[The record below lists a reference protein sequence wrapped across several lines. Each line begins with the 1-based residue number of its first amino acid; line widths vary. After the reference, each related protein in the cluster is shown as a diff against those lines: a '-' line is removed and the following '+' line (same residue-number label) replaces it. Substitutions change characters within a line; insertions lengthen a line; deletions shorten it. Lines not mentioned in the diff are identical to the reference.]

1 MVSFPKLSLPSFS
14 LSAMPFL
21 GKPEPIA
28 LDIGST
34 FIKVVHIKGSA
45 KNYQLVKFGMI
56 PLPPEVIV
64 EGAVMD
70 AGRVV
75 DAIKELLSSQ
85 KISTKHVVLSVSG
98 SSVIIKRVA
107 VTDMSEEELAESIK
121 WEAEQYIPF
130 SIDDVN
136 IDFQKLGPGP
146 TEGQADVLLVAV
158 KKDKINDYINL
169 VKEAGLEPVVM
180 DVDAF
185 ALANMY
191 ELNYSREEGT
201 TALLN
206 IGASVMN
213 INILRDGMSIFT
225 RDITVGGNR
234 YSEALQ
240 RDFGLSY
247 EDAERIKQG
256 EASGDVDHEQ
266 AVQAITAVT
275 EDIVSE
281 IQRSFD
287 FFRST
292 TGNESVQRILVSGGC
307 AKINRFTSILSE
319 RIEVPV
325 EVTNPFKNIK
335 VDPKKFDTAYME
347 SVAPMFGVA
356 VGLAIRR
363 PGDR

>member
-1 MVSFPKLSLPSFS
+1 MLFS
-14 LSAMPFL
+14 
-21 GKPEPIA
+21 KKIEPIA

-34 FIKVVHIKGSA
+34 FIKLVQLKGSN
-45 KNYQLVKFGMI
+45 KNYQLIKFGMV

-75 DAIKELLSSQ
+75 EAIKELLASQ
-85 KISTKHVVLSVSG
+85 KIKTKEVVISVSG
-98 SSVIIKRVA
+98 SSVIIKRVSVA
-107 VTDMSEEELAESIK
+107 DMTDEELAESIK

-136 IDFQKLGPGP
+136 VDFQKLGAG
-146 TEGQADVLLVAV
+146 TAAGQADVLLVAV
-158 KKDKINDYINL
+158 KKDKINDYVNL

-191 ELNYSREEGT
+191 ELNYDFEEGT

-213 INILRDGMSIFT
+213 INILKDGISIFT

-234 YSEALQ
+234 YTEALQ
-240 RDFGLSY
+240 RDFGLTY
-247 EDAERIKQG
+247 EDAEKVKRG
-256 EASGDVDHEQ
+256 EEVEGADKEQ
-266 AVQAITAVT
+266 IAGVMSSVT
-275 EDIVSE
+275 DDIVAE
-281 IQRSFD
+281 TQRSFE

-292 TGNESVQRILVSGGC
+292 TGSDKVSRVLVSGGC
-307 AKINRFTSILSE
+307 ARIGNFTTVLSE
-319 RIEVPV
+319 RLEIPV
-325 EVTNPFKNIK
+325 EVVDPFKKIK
-335 VDPKKFDTAYME
+335 IDPKRFE
-347 SVAPMFGVA
+347 STVIAESSPLCAVA

>member
-1 MVSFPKLSLPSFS
+1 MLFS
-14 LSAMPFL
+14 
-21 GKPEPIA
+21 KKIEPIA

-34 FIKVVHIKGSA
+34 FIKLVQLKGSN
-45 KNYQLVKFGMI
+45 KNYQLIKFGMV

-75 DAIKELLSSQ
+75 EAIKELLASQ
-85 KISTKHVVLSVSG
+85 KVKTKEVVISVSG
-98 SSVIIKRVA
+98 SSVIIKRVSVA
-107 VTDMSEEELAESIK
+107 DMTDEELSESIK

-136 IDFQKLGPGP
+136 VDFQKLGAGAAA
-146 TEGQADVLLVAV
+146 GQADVLLVAV
-158 KKDKINDYINL
+158 KKDKINDYVNL

-191 ELNYSREEGT
+191 ELNYAFEEGT

-213 INILRDGMSIFT
+213 INILKDGISIFT

-234 YSEALQ
+234 YTEALQ
-240 RDFGLSY
+240 RDFGLTY
-247 EDAERIKQG
+247 EDAEKVKRG
-256 EASGDVDHEQ
+256 EEVEGADKEQ
-266 AVQAITAVT
+266 IAGVMSSVT
-275 EDIVSE
+275 DDIVAE
-281 IQRSFD
+281 TQRSFE

-292 TGNESVQRILVSGGC
+292 TGSDKVSRVLVSGGC
-307 AKINRFTSILSE
+307 ARIGNFTTVLSE
-319 RIEVPV
+319 RLEIPV
-325 EVTNPFKNIK
+325 EVVDPFKKIK
-335 VDPKKFDTAYME
+335 IDPKRFE
-347 SVAPMFGVA
+347 STLIAASSPLCAVA

-363 PGDR
+363 VGDR

>member
-1 MVSFPKLSLPSFS
+1 MMLFS
-14 LSAMPFL
+14 RKKDPV
-21 GKPEPIA
+21 A

-34 FIKVVHIKGSA
+34 FIKLVQLKGANKS
-45 KNYQLVKFGMI
+45 YQLVKFGMV

-75 DAIKELLSSQ
+75 DAIKDLLQSQ
-85 KISTKHVVLSVSG
+85 KVSTKEVVISVSG

-107 VTDMSEEELAESIK
+107 VADMPDDELAESIK

-136 IDFQKLGPGP
+136 VDFQKLGPGAQ
-146 TEGQADVLLVAV
+146 EGQADVLLVAV
-158 KKDKINDYINL
+158 KKDKINDYVNL

-191 ELNYSREEGT
+191 ELNYEVEGGI

-213 INILRDGMSIFT
+213 INILKDGASIFT
-225 RDITVGGNR
+225 RDINVGGNR
-234 YSEALQ
+234 YTEALQ

-247 EDAERIKQG
+247 EDAEKVKRG
-256 EASGDVDHEQ
+256 EDVEGADHEQ
-266 AVQAITAVT
+266 LSSALAAVT

-281 IQRSFD
+281 TQRSFD

-292 TGNESVQRILVSGGC
+292 TGSEQVSRVLVSGGC
-307 AKINRFTSILSE
+307 ARIGNFTSVLSE
-319 RIEVPV
+319 RLEIPV
-325 EVTNPFKNIK
+325 EVANPFKNIK
-335 VDPKKFDTAYME
+335 VDPKRFDA
-347 SVAPMFGVA
+347 SLIADSAPLSAVA

>member
-1 MVSFPKLSLPSFS
+1 MLFS
-14 LSAMPFL
+14 
-21 GKPEPIA
+21 KKVDPIA

-34 FIKVVHIKGSA
+34 FIKLVQLKGS
-45 KNYQLVKFGMI
+45 KGNYQLMKFGMV

-75 DAIKELLSSQ
+75 DAIKELLASQ
-85 KISTKHVVLSVSG
+85 QVKTKDTVLSVSG
-98 SSVIIKRVA
+98 SSVIIKRIAVA
-107 VTDMSEEELAESIK
+107 DMTDEELSESIK

-136 IDFQKLGPGP
+136 VDFQKIGAGAQ
-146 TEGQADVLLVAV
+146 EGQADVLLVAV
-158 KKDKINDYINL
+158 KKDKINDYVNL
-169 VKEAGLEPVVM
+169 VKEAGLEPVVL

-191 ELNYSREEGT
+191 ELNYEQEPGI

-213 INILRDGMSIFT
+213 INILRDGASIFT

-234 YSEALQ
+234 YTEALQ
-240 RDFGLSY
+240 REFGLTY
-247 EDAERIKQG
+247 EDAEKVKKG
-256 EASGDVDHEQ
+256 ESVEGADSGQVDG
-266 AVQAITAVT
+266 VMSSVT

-281 IQRSFD
+281 TQRSLD

-292 TGNESVQRILVSGGC
+292 TGSEQVSRVLVSGGC
-307 AKINRFTSILSE
+307 ARIGNFTSALAE
-319 RIEVPV
+319 RIEIPV
-325 EVTNPFKNIK
+325 EITNPFKNIK
-335 VDPKKFDTAYME
+335 VDPKRFNPLSLQEAGPQ
-347 SVAPMFGVA
+347 SAVA

-363 PGDR
+363 AGDR

>member
-1 MVSFPKLSLPSFS
+1 MLFS
-14 LSAMPFL
+14 RKTDPV
-21 GKPEPIA
+21 A

-34 FIKVVHIKGSA
+34 FIKLVQLKGSE
-45 KNYQLVKFGMI
+45 KSYQLVKFGMI

-75 DAIKELLSSQ
+75 EAIKELLAQQ
-85 KISTKHVVLSVSG
+85 KVSTKSVVISVSG
-98 SSVIIKRVA
+98 SSVIIKRVSVA
-107 VTDMSEEELAESIK
+107 DMTDEELAESIK

-136 IDFQKLGPGP
+136 IDFQKLGPAA

-191 ELNYSREEGT
+191 ELNYEMEPGA

-213 INILRDGMSIFT
+213 INILRDGISIFT

-234 YSEALQ
+234 YTEALQ

-247 EDAERIKQG
+247 EDAEKVKRG
-256 EASGDVDHEQ
+256 EDVEGADKEQ
-266 AVQAITAVT
+266 LAAAIATVT
-275 EDIVSE
+275 EDIAAE
-281 IQRSFD
+281 TQRSFE

-292 TGNESVQRILVSGGC
+292 TGNEQVARVLVSGGC
-307 AKINRFTSILSE
+307 ARIGQFSAILSE
-319 RIEVPV
+319 RLEIPV
-325 EVTNPFKNIK
+325 EVTNPFKNLKI
-335 VDPKKFDTAYME
+335 DPKRFDPALIE
-347 SVAPMFGVA
+347 EAAPLCAVA
-356 VGLAIRR
+356 VGLAMRR

>member
-1 MVSFPKLSLPSFS
+1 MLLSR
-14 LSAMPFL
+14 
-21 GKPEPIA
+21 KIEPIA

-34 FIKVVHIKGSA
+34 FIKLVQLKGS
-45 KNYQLVKFGMI
+45 KGTYQLVKFGMV

-75 DAIKELLSSQ
+75 DAIKELIAAQ
-85 KISTKHVVLSVSG
+85 NVKAKEAVISVSG
-98 SSVIIKRVA
+98 SSVIIKRIS
-107 VTDMSEEELAESIK
+107 VTDTTEEELAESIK

-136 IDFQKLGPGP
+136 VDFQKLGPGAA
-146 TEGQADVLLVAV
+146 EGQADVLLVAV
-158 KKDKINDYINL
+158 KKDKINDYVNL

-191 ELNYSREEGT
+191 ELNYEMSTGI

-213 INILRDGMSIFT
+213 ISILKDGMSIFT

-234 YSEALQ
+234 YTEALQ
-240 RDFGLSY
+240 KEFGLGY
-247 EDAERIKQG
+247 EDAEKVKRGSIAEG
-256 EASGDVDHEQ
+256 LDASNV
-266 AVQAITAVT
+266 ATVMSSVT
-275 EDIVSE
+275 EDIVGE
-281 IQRSFD
+281 TQRSFD

-292 TGNESVQRILVSGGC
+292 TGSDSVSRVLVSGGC
-307 AKINRFTSILSE
+307 ARIGNFISALSE
-319 RIEVPV
+319 RIGIPV
-325 EVTNPFKNIK
+325 EITNPFKNIR
-335 VDPKKFDTAYME
+335 VDPK
-347 SVAPMFGVA
+347 
-356 VGLAIRR
+356 
-363 PGDR
+363 

>member
-1 MVSFPKLSLPSFS
+1 MFFS
-14 LSAMPFL
+14 KKSD
-21 GKPEPIA
+21 PIA

-34 FIKVVHIKGSA
+34 FIKLVQLKGA
-45 KNYQLVKFGMI
+45 KGHYQLVKFGMI

-70 AGRVV
+70 ARRVV
-75 DAIKELLSSQ
+75 DAIKELLAAQ
-85 KISTKHVVLSVSG
+85 QVKTKEVVISVSG
-98 SSVIIKRVA
+98 SSVIIKRISVA
-107 VTDMSEEELAESIK
+107 DMSEEELSESIK

-136 IDFQKLGPGP
+136 VDFQKLGPGAQ
-146 TEGQADVLLVAV
+146 EGQADVLLVAV

-169 VKEAGLEPVVM
+169 VKEAGLEPVVL

-191 ELNYSREEGT
+191 EHNYESEAGII
-201 TALLN
+201 ALLN

-213 INILRDGMSIFT
+213 INILKDGMSIFT

-234 YSEALQ
+234 YTEALQ
-240 RDFGLSY
+240 REFGLTY
-247 EDAERIKQG
+247 EDAEKVKRG
-256 EASGDVDHEQ
+256 EPVEGQDKEQ
-266 AVQAITAVT
+266 IAGVMSAVT
-275 EDIVSE
+275 EDIVGE
-281 IQRSFD
+281 TQRSFD

-292 TGNESVQRILVSGGC
+292 TGSEQVTRVLVSGGC
-307 AKINRFTSILSE
+307 ARIANFTPVLSQ
-319 RIEVPV
+319 RIEIPV
-325 EVTNPFKNIK
+325 EITNPFKNIK
-335 VDPKKFDTAYME
+335 IDPKRFDPAFLQE
-347 SVAPMFGVA
+347 AGPQSAVA

>member
-1 MVSFPKLSLPSFS
+1 MLFS
-14 LSAMPFL
+14 
-21 GKPEPIA
+21 KKIEPIA

-34 FIKVVHIKGSA
+34 FIKLVQVKGSS
-45 KNYQLVKFGMI
+45 KNYQLAKFGMAA
-56 PLPPEVIV
+56 LPPEVIV

-75 DAIKELLSSQ
+75 DTIKELLAAQ
-85 KISTKHVVLSVSG
+85 KITTKEAVISVSG
-98 SSVIIKRVA
+98 SSVIIKRVSVA
-107 VTDMSEEELAESIK
+107 DMSDEELAESIK

-136 IDFQKLGPGP
+136 VDFQKLGPGVN
-146 TEGQADVLLVAV
+146 EGQADVLLVAV
-158 KKDKINDYINL
+158 KKDKINDYVNL

-191 ELNYSREEGT
+191 ELNYEVEGGI

-213 INILRDGMSIFT
+213 INILKEGMSIFT

-234 YSEALQ
+234 YTEALQ
-240 RDFGLSY
+240 RDFGLTY
-247 EDAERIKQG
+247 EDAEKVKRG
-256 EASGDVDHEQ
+256 EDVPGADRDQ
-266 AVQAITAVT
+266 IANAMLSVT
-275 EDIVSE
+275 DDIVSE
-281 IQRSFD
+281 TQRSFE

-292 TGNESVQRILVSGGC
+292 TGSDKVSRVLVSGGC
-307 AKINRFTSILSE
+307 ARIGNFTATLSE
-319 RIEVPV
+319 RLEIPV
-325 EVTNPFKNIK
+325 EVANPFKNIK
-335 VDPKKFDTAYME
+335 IDSKRFDPQLIAE
-347 SVAPMFGVA
+347 SAPLCAVA
-356 VGLAIRR
+356 VGLAMRR

>member
-1 MVSFPKLSLPSFS
+1 MLFS
-14 LSAMPFL
+14 
-21 GKPEPIA
+21 KKIEPIA

-34 FIKVVHIKGSA
+34 FIKLVQLKGSNR
-45 KNYQLVKFGMI
+45 NYQLVKFGMI

-75 DAIKELLSSQ
+75 DAIKELLSAQ
-85 KISTKHVVLSVSG
+85 KVTTKEVVISVSG
-98 SSVIIKRVA
+98 SSVIIKRVSVA
-107 VTDMSEEELAESIK
+107 DMTDEELAESIK

-136 IDFQKLGPGP
+136 VDFQKLGAGAA
-146 TEGQADVLLVAV
+146 EGQADVLLVAV
-158 KKDKINDYINL
+158 KKDKINDYVNL

-191 ELNYSREEGT
+191 ELNYDVEAGT

-213 INILRDGMSIFT
+213 INILKDGASIFT

-234 YSEALQ
+234 YTEALQ
-240 RDFGLSY
+240 RDFGLTY
-247 EDAERIKQG
+247 EDAEKVKRG
-256 EASGDVDHEQ
+256 EDAEGTDKEQIASVMSS
-266 AVQAITAVT
+266 VT
-275 EDIVSE
+275 EDIVAE
-281 IQRSFD
+281 TQRSFE

-292 TGNESVQRILVSGGC
+292 TGSEKVSRVLVTGGC
-307 AKINRFTSILSE
+307 ARIGHFTSMLSE
-319 RIEVPV
+319 RLEIPV
-325 EVTNPFKNIK
+325 EVANPFKNVKI
-335 VDPKKFDTAYME
+335 DTKKFDTAIIE
-347 SVAPMFGVA
+347 DSSPLCAVA

>member
-1 MVSFPKLSLPSFS
+1 
-14 LSAMPFL
+14 
-21 GKPEPIA
+21 
-28 LDIGST
+28 
-34 FIKVVHIKGSA
+34 
-45 KNYQLVKFGMI
+45 
-56 PLPPEVIV
+56 
-64 EGAVMD
+64 
-70 AGRVV
+70 
-75 DAIKELLSSQ
+75 
-85 KISTKHVVLSVSG
+85 
-98 SSVIIKRVA
+98 
-107 VTDMSEEELAESIK
+107 MSDEELAESIK

-136 IDFQKLGPGP
+136 IDFQRLGPGP
-146 TEGQADVLLVAV
+146 AEGQADVLLVAV
-158 KKDKINDYINL
+158 KKDKINDYVNL
-169 VKEAGLEPVVM
+169 VKESGLEPVVM

-191 ELNYSREEGT
+191 ELNYEMEAGT

-225 RDITVGGNR
+225 RDITAGGNR

-247 EDAERIKQG
+247 DAAEEVKQTG
-256 EASGDVDHEQ
+256 ATEGADREQ
-266 AVQAITAVT
+266 IAQTMSSVT
-275 EDIVSE
+275 EDIVAE

-292 TGNESVQRILVSGGC
+292 TGSEAVQRVLVSGGC
-307 AKINRFTSILSE
+307 AKIERFTSILAE
-319 RIEVPV
+319 RLELPV

-335 VDPKKFDTAYME
+335 VDPKKFDPAFME

-363 PGDR
+363 SGDR

>member
-1 MVSFPKLSLPSFS
+1 MMFFWK
-14 LSAMPFL
+14 
-21 GKPEPIA
+21 KTEPVA

-34 FIKVVHIKGSA
+34 FIKLVQLKGSG
-45 KNYQLVKFGMI
+45 KGYQLVKFGMV

-75 DAIKELLSSQ
+75 DAIKELLKSQ
-85 KISTKHVVLSVSG
+85 KVTTKQVAISVSG
-98 SSVIIKRVA
+98 SSVIIKRVSVA
-107 VTDMSEEELAESIK
+107 DMSDEELAESIK

-136 IDFQKLGPGP
+136 VDFQKLGPGAQ
-146 TEGQADVLLVAV
+146 EGQADVLLVAV
-158 KKDKINDYINL
+158 KKDKINDYVNL
-169 VKEAGLEPVVM
+169 AKEAGLEPVVM

-191 ELNYSREEGT
+191 ELNYTLEGGV

-213 INILRDGMSIFT
+213 INILKDGASIFT

-234 YSEALQ
+234 YTEALQ

-247 EDAERIKQG
+247 EDAEKVKRG
-256 EASGDVDHEQ
+256 EDVEGADHEQ
-266 AVQAITAVT
+266 LSAAMAAVT

-281 IQRSFD
+281 TQRSFD

-292 TGNESVQRILVSGGC
+292 TGSEQVSRVLVSGGC
-307 AKINRFTSILSE
+307 ARIGNFTSMLSE
-319 RIEVPV
+319 RLELPV
-325 EVTNPFKNIK
+325 EVANPFKNIK
-335 VDPKKFDTAYME
+335 VDPKRFDAALIADA
-347 SVAPMFGVA
+347 APLSAVA